1 MTHTTKHRLTMNTHR
16 REGLGEV
23 EVMVAVMAMVS
34 VIRERFWKDFFPASL
49 LLFFFFFGHA
59 MRLAGS

>member
-49 LLFFFFFGHA
+49 LLCCVT
-59 MRLAGS
+59 